1 MTGRVLVVDDL
12 LPNVKLLE
20 AKLNN
25 EYYDVLTAFSGR
37 EALEI
42 AKRDKPDIVLLDV
55 MMPDMDGNETCKAFK
70 QDPELLHIPIV
81 MVTALNDI
89 EDRVRGLESGAEDF
103 LTKPIN
109 DSALLARVR
118 SLVRL
123 KIMMDELRLRNQTGM
138 QFGVVD
144 DPLSSQNSS
153 YETAK
158 ILIIDDDVVEYNQLV
173 DKLKREGNTVDV
185 EPDADKFLTTAM
197 ADDYDVILVSTQLD
211 DVDGLRLCSQ
221 MRSQTT
227 LRSTPLVI
235 LIEEG
240 EEDLIIKGL
249 DMGINDY
256 LLVPVDDNELIARVN
271 TQIKRKRYQDFLKAN
286 YEESI
291 SLAVKD
297 SLTGLYNRRYFD
309 VHHNAML
316 QQAQELNKPLTF
328 MMVDIDHFKKVNDN
342 YGHQAGDLILRQ
354 VAERMQSCLRSTDL
368 VARYGG
374 EEFIVITNA
383 APIAL
388 AKDIA
393 DRISTTISRT
403 PIMVHVEGKS
413 LSLTITV
420 SIGAATIME
429 GDDAESLLARAD
441 KCVYQAKEN
450 GRNCIVLSEEIE
462 KSI

>member
-1 MTGRVLVVDDL
+1 
-12 LPNVKLLE
+12 
-20 AKLNN
+20 
-25 EYYDVLTAFSGR
+25 
-37 EALEI
+37 
-42 AKRDKPDIVLLDV
+42 
-55 MMPDMDGNETCKAFK
+55 
-70 QDPELLHIPIV
+70 
-81 MVTALNDI
+81 
-89 EDRVRGLESGAEDF
+89 GLESGAEDF

-138 QFGVVD
+138 QFGIVE
-144 DPLSSQNSS
+144 DPLTSQNSCFD
-153 YETAK
+153 TAR
-158 ILIIDDDVVEYNQLV
+158 ILIIDDDVVEYTQLV
-173 DKLKREGNTVDV
+173 DKLKRPSNIVDV
-185 EPDADKFLTTAM
+185 EADADQFLNTAK
-197 ADDYDVILVSTQLD
+197 AGNYDVILVSTQLD
-211 DVDGLRLCSQ
+211 EADGLRLCSQ
-221 MRSQTT
+221 MRSQAN

-249 DMGINDY
+249 DMGVNDY
-256 LLVPVDDNELIARVN
+256 LLVPVDDNELVARVT

-309 VHHNAML
+309 VHHSAML
-316 QQAQELNKPLTF
+316 EQAQELNKPLTF

-354 VAERMQSCLRSTDL
+354 VAERMHSCLRSTDL

-383 APIAL
+383 APVSL
-388 AKDIA
+388 AYDIA
-393 DRISTTISRT
+393 DRISKTISKT
-403 PIMVHVEGKS
+403 PIMVNVDGKS

-420 SIGAATIME
+420 SIGAATTVP
-429 GDDAESLLARAD
+429 DDTAESLLSRAD

-450 GRNCIVLSEEIE
+450 GRNCIVLSDEIE
-462 KSI
+462 ELIAEKKIADNR